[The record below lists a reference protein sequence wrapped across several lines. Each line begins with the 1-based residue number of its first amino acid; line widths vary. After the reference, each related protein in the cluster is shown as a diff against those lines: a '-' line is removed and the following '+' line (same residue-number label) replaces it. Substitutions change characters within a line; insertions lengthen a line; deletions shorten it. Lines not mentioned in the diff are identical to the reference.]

1 MNIEAI
7 IATNVTAVGVVAFL
21 MKLWVEKRLSHSLSE
36 ELAKFKSE
44 LAKDVS
50 LHTIQSTWN
59 HTKKMELL
67 GALYEH
73 MIDADFELKA
83 LLMNIKVKNKKFID
97 ERASKFCEKYLEL
110 NSCLHKNELFLEQS
124 LVDSV
129 RDIYKPFFDIA
140 MEAMDKDFDY
150 ESFGEGLPDNY
161 EELTEVGD
169 IPRKRVVKQFREAA
183 GINA

>member
-7 IATNVTAVGVVAFL
+7 IATNVIAVGIVGFL
-21 MKLWVEKRLSHSLSE
+21 LKLWVEKRLVHSLNE
-36 ELAKFKSE
+36 ELVKFKSE

-50 LHTIQSTWN
+50 LYSIQNTWN

-67 GALYEH
+67 SALYEH

-83 LLMNIKVKNKKFID
+83 FLMNIKVNNKELID
-97 ERASKFCEKYLEL
+97 ERASKFCGKYLEL

-129 RDIYKPFFDIA
+129 RDTYNPYFEIA
-140 MEAMDKDFDY
+140 MEAMDKNFDY
-150 ESFGEGLPDNY
+150 ESFGEGLPDNFM
-161 EELTEVGD
+161 ELSEVGD
-169 IPRKRVVKQFREAA
+169 VPRKRVVKQFREAA